1 MSLVLVVLIFSLIP
15 SGTFGGNR
23 KNLEESVLNIQRAV
37 RFSVDEAILR
47 NSMTRVLIDLDAE
60 QVTYSV
66 EYGPGAGLVLPE
78 VVDESKLSISEKENQ
93 TKVLKGLNSQFKKVS
108 EFSEEDKK
116 LPEGI
121 RISGVASSYLS
132 SIKMDGKVAI
142 YFYPTGERDNAL
154 IFFTSE
160 DELASLDIPPF
171 EDTTRKTYYTFTESE
186 KVNFEDSVDVKM
198 REMFESWL
206 KE

>member
-1 MSLVLVVLIFSLIP
+1 MIFSLIP

-47 NSMTRVLIDLDAE
+47 NSMTRILIDLDTE

-121 RISGVASSYLS
+121 RISGIASSYLS

>member
-1 MSLVLVVLIFSLIP
+1 VSLVLVVLIFSLIP

>member
-1 MSLVLVVLIFSLIP
+1 LVLVVLIFSLIP